1 MQLSFWISWQ
11 QLLVDVKWCQCN
23 GSEMGGKPLMAVTL
37 LNGLIYWSQVFRCDL
52 RCSKPHHLTVVLR
65 SSVRFLQSTQPR
77 GIRTPSDHR
86 FWWSFQKNRT
96 TPPKKMG
103 QSEQHLLT
111 VTGHPK
117 SRNKNDRF
125 SIVKVSIA
133 VFQLGQAAPG
143 ADGNG
148 EMVDLP
154 WSTYPNLMGNM
165 MSNDRMWMWGSGP
178 SHMSKSTDKPR
189 GLQWKSS

>member
-96 TPPKKMG
+96 TPPKKNGPKWTTSSYSDRPSEVPKQKRPLFHSEG
-103 QSEQHLLT
+103 QHRSFSTRPSCAWSWWEWGNGGFTMIYL
-111 VTGHPK
+111 PK
-117 SRNKNDRF
+117 S
-125 SIVKVSIA
+125 
-133 VFQLGQAAPG
+133 
-143 ADGNG
+143 DGKHD
-148 EMVDLP
+148 E
-154 WSTYPNLMGNM
+154 
-165 MSNDRMWMWGSGP
+165 
-178 SHMSKSTDKPR
+178 
-189 GLQWKSS
+189 